1 MSATPGSIMIKT
13 FGEMD
18 NDNVDVLK
26 QGQMQ
31 SQVLKRGKMQ
41 GDVLKQRQMQSDKL
55 TRQFNSPT
63 KPSPAV
69 AGATKGQN
77 EKNVVEDAKI
87 SPPRVKR
94 NKTGPNQLSYKKN
107 NVSAKHVLPEDSGG
121 TTELKR
127 LLTPINLFEDECIF
141 CHSFRTSQF
150 HKSMVCYLK
159 GRIVSIEEGNS
170 SNAIYVH
177 KNCMEWA
184 PRVWFKGDVI
194 MNLESEIRRASRLRC
209 GRCGLQGAALGC
221 YDNDCKRSFHVPC
234 ALQIACRWDV
244 GERHVLCPEHVSKTL
259 PCDKLYTRTTENA
272 NSSSLHQSQCSYKED
287 SFTDFEEEGQQSDQL
302 KTTRSFLPV
311 GPCTDKEGK
320 LDNRHRENQQT
331 DKLNTSNA
339 ALFPQSPYIHKE
351 VILDNHQREN
361 QQTDQFNILNPLH
374 LSQSKCSPK
383 EGISTNSSTDG
394 KQIDQL
400 DTSSFSS
407 LPLGKHL
414 YEEEI
419 CMNCERDDQRAHKH
433 NTSNLPSLP
442 KRSHHSS
449 CHPDEEG
456 ISSVYKGEEIKAYQP
471 DTSSFPSDQLVLLG
485 LSLTASEKD
494 SLQEFACW
502 TNARLMKEWGE
513 NVTHAIVGKGAGTS
527 WSRSFEALMAIL
539 LGKWVVHFEWIADC
553 SSEMTRRPEASYEV
567 ALSMDP
573 LRTID
578 GPKKGRIRATKG
590 APKLF
595 AGLRFCL
602 SAYMDPDGRHRVR
615 NLIAAAGGQ
624 VLREGF
630 LDLLLGDSDGS
641 LVGLYFVFD
650 GDAPGE
656 FSTSTLRKEV
666 EEARKHAAAGARVIS
681 HLRLLDAV
689 AAYDAEI
696 LDPAERE
703 EKDGFAS

>member
-1 MSATPGSIMIKT
+1 MVKA

-18 NDNVDVLK
+18 NDIVDVLK

-41 GDVLKQRQMQSDKL
+41 GDVLKQHQMQSDQL

-63 KPSPAV
+63 KPSL
-69 AGATKGQN
+69 AGATKASLLKGQN

-87 SPPRVKR
+87 PSPRVKR
-94 NKTGPNQLSYKKN
+94 NKTGPNQLSYKES
-107 NVSAKHVLPEDSGG
+107 NVSAKHVQSEDIGG

-150 HKSMVCYLK
+150 HRSMVCYLK
-159 GRIVSIEEGNS
+159 GRVVSIEEGNS

-177 KNCMEWA
+177 KNCLEWA
-184 PRVWFKGDVI
+184 PRVWFKGDVV

-209 GRCGLQGAALGC
+209 RRCGLLGAALGC

-234 ALQIACRWDV
+234 ALQIGCRWDV
-244 GERHVLCPEHVSKTL
+244 DERLVLCPKHVSKTL
-259 PCDKLYTRTTENA
+259 PCDKPCTHTTGND
-272 NSSSLHQSQCSYKED
+272 NSSSLHQSQKD
-287 SFTDFEEEGQQSDQL
+287 SFTDLEEEGQKSDQL
-302 KTTRSFLPV
+302 KTTS
-311 GPCTDKEGK
+311 PCTDKEGK
-320 LDNRHRENQQT
+320 LDNHHRENQQT
-331 DKLNTSNA
+331 DHLSTSNA
-339 ALFPQSPYIHKE
+339 ASFPQSPYIQKE
-351 VILDNHQREN
+351 VIFDNHQREN
-361 QQTDQFNILNPLH
+361 QHQFNILNPPYS
-374 LSQSKCSPK
+374 SQSQCSLR
-383 EGISTNSSTDG
+383 EGISTNSSRDG
-394 KQIDQL
+394 KLIDQL

-407 LPLGKHL
+407 LPLGKHSDD
-414 YEEEI
+414 EEI
-419 CMNCERDDQRAHKH
+419 CMNCERDDQRAHKY

-442 KRSHHSS
+442 KS

-471 DTSSFPSDQLVLLG
+471 GTSSFPSDQLVLLG
-485 LSLTASEKD
+485 LSLSAPEKD

-502 TNARLMKEWGE
+502 TKARLTKEWGE
-513 NVTHAIVGKGAGTS
+513 NVTHVIVGKGAGTS

-553 SSEMTRRPEASYEV
+553 SSEMTRRPESSYEV
-567 ALSMDP
+567 ALSMDS

-578 GPKKGRIRATKG
+578 GPKKGRIQATKG
-590 APKLF
+590 APKLKLF
-595 AGLRFCL
+595 AGLCFCL

-624 VLREGF
+624 VLRGGF
-630 LDLLLGDSDGS
+630 LDLLLGYSDGS
-641 LVGLYFVFD
+641 SVGPYFVFD

-656 FSTSTLRKEV
+656 FFRSTLRKEEV
-666 EEARKHAAAGARVIS
+666 EARKHAAAGARVIS
-681 HLRLLDAV
+681 HLRVLDAV
-689 AAYDAEI
+689 AAYDADI
-696 LDPAERE
+696 LDR
-703 EKDGFAS
+703 